1 MRLSFPAVD
10 EIATKFGMTHCEIE
24 EHLAIREKYLYYCR
38 NLCPSEAGCIA
49 ESGIQDIN
57 ERRVQSFLSSKYYNL
72 KDLIQLW
79 AYLF

>member
-1 MRLSFPAVD
+1 
-10 EIATKFGMTHCEIE
+10 MTHREIDE
-24 EHLAIREKYLYYCR
+24 NDLAIREKYLYYCR

-72 KDLIQLW
+72 KDLKLW

>member
-1 MRLSFPAVD
+1 MD
-10 EIATKFGMTHCEIE
+10 EIATKFGMTHCKIE

-49 ESGIQDIN
+49 ERGIQDIN
-57 ERRVQSFLSSKYYNL
+57 ERRVQSFLSSKYYDL